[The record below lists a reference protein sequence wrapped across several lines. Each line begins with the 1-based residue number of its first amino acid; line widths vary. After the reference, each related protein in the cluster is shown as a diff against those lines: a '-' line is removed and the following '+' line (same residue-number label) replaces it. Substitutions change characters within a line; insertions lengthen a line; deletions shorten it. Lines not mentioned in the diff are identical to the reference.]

1 MAKLS
6 ISLLLVWSFL
16 LFLFLFLRVS
26 KAHELAPALY
36 VFGDSNIDAGNN
48 NPFNTFAKA
57 NYPPYGVDFPG
68 GISGR
73 PTNGYN
79 IADFFVIGAFPA
91 LRFDDGKIVF
101 TACAEWLGLNV
112 PPAFRL
118 VNSSATKSLQQG
130 FNFGSSSAGI
140 LPDTATKIFKCVMS
154 LGEQVDMFQ
163 KTIEEYLPSQF
174 QSHDRLSEHVSKS
187 IYLVV
192 MGVNDIS
199 LNFLRKE
206 NSSNPL
212 DYLRYFDLLV
222 EKLEN
227 RLKDLYE
234 LGARKFVV
242 FEIEAFG
249 CLPFYVNKFKPAN
262 SKCVDHLNAM
272 VLIYNAKLTLKLQEL
287 QFKLEG
293 SNFVL
298 GKYYDYTLSLVENP
312 SLAGLKDASNPCCAV
327 LPFGVCD
334 HKKAP
339 CRDRNS
345 HAFFDA
351 HHPTEAAYKV
361 FAERCFN
368 GLGSCIP
375 INVKQLAML

>member
-1 MAKLS
+1 MAKPS
-6 ISLLLVWSFL
+6 ISLLLVWSLL
-16 LFLFLFLRVS
+16 LFLLLFLRVS
-26 KAHELAPALY
+26 KALELAPALY

-48 NPFNTFAKA
+48 NPFNTYAKA

-79 IADFFVIGAFPA
+79 IADFF
-91 LRFDDGKIVF
+91 
-101 TACAEWLGLNV
+101 AEWLGLNV

-118 VNSSATKSLQQG
+118 VNSSATKSLRQG
-130 FNFGSSSAGI
+130 FNYGSSSAGI

-212 DYLRYFDLLV
+212 DYLRDFDRLV

-227 RLKDLYE
+227 RLKDLYK

-272 VLIYNAKLTLKLQEL
+272 VLMYNAKLTLKLQEL
-287 QFKLEG
+287 QFKLQG

-327 LPFGVCD
+327 LPFGICD

-351 HHPTEAAYKV
+351 LHPTEAAYKV